1 MLKVNAFESE
11 QIASLDAA
19 RQRLVERR
27 RRLLGPAYQL
37 FYDQPLHLVRGRG
50 AEVFD
55 SAGRAY
61 LDLYNNVPSVGHCH
75 PHVVAAMASQAGE
88 LNIHTRYL
96 HDGILDYAERLL
108 ATLPEMPAHVMFTCT
123 GSEANDLALRIAR
136 DHSGGT
142 GVIVT
147 RYAYHGITT
156 AIAEL
161 SPSMGEYVPVAG
173 DARLVDAPLHLPQRP
188 EQVGAQ
194 FAAQVRAALA
204 DMRRHGIRPAA
215 LLVDTLF
222 TSDGVFADPPG
233 FLAEAVAAM
242 REAGGLFIADEV
254 QPGFGRT
261 GSHFWGFQRHGV
273 VPDLV
278 TLGKPMGNGHPLAG
292 VICQPHL
299 VERFG
304 QCAAYFNTFG
314 GNPVAAAVGM
324 AVLEV
329 IEAEGLQANA
339 ARVGALLQAGLGG
352 LAARYPQLGEVRG
365 AGLFIGVDVL
375 DGEGRADT
383 RGARRLVNGLRDQG
397 VLIGASGPASNVL
410 KIRPPLCLSAAQGER
425 FLQVLDAV
433 LARG

>member
-147 RYAYHGITT
+147 RYAYHGKI
-156 AIAEL
+156 
-161 SPSMGEYVPVAG
+161 
-173 DARLVDAPLHLPQRP
+173 
-188 EQVGAQ
+188 
-194 FAAQVRAALA
+194 
-204 DMRRHGIRPAA
+204 
-215 LLVDTLF
+215 
-222 TSDGVFADPPG
+222 
-233 FLAEAVAAM
+233 
-242 REAGGLFIADEV
+242 
-254 QPGFGRT
+254 
-261 GSHFWGFQRHGV
+261 
-273 VPDLV
+273 
-278 TLGKPMGNGHPLAG
+278 
-292 VICQPHL
+292 
-299 VERFG
+299 
-304 QCAAYFNTFG
+304 
-314 GNPVAAAVGM
+314 
-324 AVLEV
+324 
-329 IEAEGLQANA
+329 
-339 ARVGALLQAGLGG
+339 
-352 LAARYPQLGEVRG
+352 
-365 AGLFIGVDVL
+365 
-375 DGEGRADT
+375 GRAH
-383 RGARRLVNGLRDQG
+383 V
-397 VLIGASGPASNVL
+397 
-410 KIRPPLCLSAAQGER
+410 
-425 FLQVLDAV
+425 
-433 LARG
+433 